1 MYSHHPH
8 TFYSPSSSPPS
19 SPCPFP
25 DSSPASSPTR
35 STSDLPSLDL
45 LNADFSS
52 PSSLNSHSPPLH
64 PFSGSAKQVKQF
76 RIHEKKTTMVKR
88 SLSPDDYSVFDSSP
102 TNLTAKK
109 VRYGYVDKDS
119 RDKCEEDLL
128 QPPKHRGSS
137 MAFEGIDFNSPNLF
151 DPDAFNNL
159 RPSVTGSD
167 PVPEKLFEDTV
178 EKAYMD
184 CSLHIAFGRQ
194 NLSYLPERGII
205 DLNNIVI
212 LDQYSEQNFV
222 NPETIVRSAAS
233 RSSSNSNSE
242 QSTSTSD
249 LTFHHHRKRSQAHRL
264 NMSRTPSTRTLP
276 GVPRQSMTLL
286 LADNLLTRLPPQL
299 FHLDRLTVLSL
310 RSNKLA
316 FLPPEIVFLASLKE
330 LNVANN
336 KLAYLPAEML
346 GMTLSKLSVQPNPFI
361 SPPLSLLSETRSF
374 RRTLTRSKTS
384 KSRLGQAVPRL
395 TSPVKLIFKNG
406 VPSLFELC
414 LRAFTTTS
422 NSNYF
427 NPFSSLSAANTSFP
441 SFTPSPTET
450 FNSPTP
456 NQTPTKNTP
465 GTTISSI
472 SPHVRRPKI
481 ELIYDLPPE
490 STSFL
495 PPSVQRRL
503 HYAVPGS
510 VKGYSSDDEYGNRC
524 QSQDRDHHSSL
535 TDTNSNFISDL
546 DEVTGVGFCPS
557 PRHRHHGPNG
567 LTSSLCYQH
576 TEERFTWE
584 STIAGVENLGEIPV
598 RWRGCLKGCLG
609 FLDVGDEDQD
619 VEKAEKGKIV
629 STSIPMP
636 ILTLGPDSDVGTAG
650 MTLSPP
656 MDTDLDLEHAVKPVD
671 LSGVEFTEND
681 FDDE

>member
-1 MYSHHPH
+1 MYPHHPH

-35 STSDLPSLDL
+35 STSDLPSLNL
-45 LNADFSS
+45 INADFSS
-52 PSSLNSHSPPLH
+52 PASLNSHSPPLH

-76 RIHEKKTTMVKR
+76 RMHEKKTTIVKR

-119 RDKCEEDLL
+119 QDEYEEDLL
-128 QPPKHRGSS
+128 QPPKHRGFGTV
-137 MAFEGIDFNSPNLF
+137 FEGIDFDSPGLF
-151 DPDAFNNL
+151 DPDTFNNL
-159 RPSVTGSD
+159 RSSVTGSD
-167 PVPEKLFEDTV
+167 PGPEKLFEDTV

-184 CSLHIAFGRQ
+184 CSLHIAFERQ
-194 NLSYLPERGII
+194 NLSYLPERGIT

-222 NPETIVRSAAS
+222 NPENIARTAAS
-233 RSSSNSNSE
+233 RSNSYSP
-242 QSTSTSD
+242 SISD
-249 LTFHHHRKRSQAHRL
+249 LSFHHHRTRSQAHRL
-264 NMSRTPSTRTLP
+264 DMSRTPSTRALP

-316 FLPPEIVFLASLKE
+316 FLPPEIVFLTSLKE

-336 KLAYLPAEML
+336 KLTYLPAEML
-346 GMTLSKLSVQPNPFI
+346 GMSLSKLSVQPNPFI
-361 SPPLSLLSETRSF
+361 SPPPSLLSETRSF
-374 RRTLTRSKTS
+374 RRTLKRSKTS
-384 KSRLGQAVPRL
+384 QSRLGQAVPRL
-395 TSPVKLIFKNG
+395 MSPVKLIFENG

-414 LRAFTTTS
+414 LRAFTTT
-422 NSNYF
+422 NSTYSST
-427 NPFSSLSAANTSFP
+427 NPFSFSTANSFFP
-441 SFTPSPTET
+441 SFTPSPTKS

-465 GTTISSI
+465 GTTTSVI

-524 QSQDRDHHSSL
+524 QSQDWDHHSSL
-535 TDTNSNFISDL
+535 TDTDTNSIPDL

-557 PRHRHHGPNG
+557 PRHHHHGPNG
-567 LTSSLCYQH
+567 PTSSLFYQH

-584 STIAGVENLGEIPV
+584 SMIAGVENLGEIPV

-609 FLDVGDEDQD
+609 FLDGDGDGD
-619 VEKAEKGKIV
+619 VEKAEKGKPV
-629 STSIPMP
+629 STSIPTP
-636 ILTLGPDSDVGTAG
+636 IPTLGPGSDVATAD
-650 MTLSPP
+650 MTFSPP
-656 MDTDLDLEHAVKPVD
+656 MDIDLDLEHAVKPVD
-671 LSGVEFTEND
+671 LSVVEFTETD